1 MVHLHYTNSPPLIPD
16 GKTQWMGFRLWGFR
30 LEDQSVHVLSW
41 WFQFSYSIVLPVSQ
55 LVFKR
60 RCTKFARNEAYCCLF
75 PLMRIS
81 TIKMKEKLQNRKQI
95 KGIIKTRYR
104 DKRPN
109 CPQNHIERA
118 CVMAD
123 KMKTL
128 SRLCKIKSL

>member
-1 MVHLHYTNSPPLIPD
+1 MCMSSLD
-16 GKTQWMGFRLWGFR
+16 GSSSLTLLFC
-30 LEDQSVHVLSW
+30 LSLNL
-41 WFQFSYSIVLPVSQ
+41 F
-55 LVFKR
+55 FKR

-128 SRLCKIKSL
+128 SRLC